1 MITCSACCKSCN
13 YSKTIA
19 RYAYINIFK
28 IIFATIVMC
37 SLCSYV
43 NAQTLKDLLKKA
55 TGSSLVQDVVESV
68 TGVSLQADIKGT
80 WDYSGVAVKLVS
92 EDLLKNAAAGVAAG
106 QIEDKLDGYVQKVGI
121 KPGAFGF
128 IFSEDNTFTTTFK
141 GKNIPG
147 TYTLDEQTKTLTL
160 TYGKTSFMKG
170 FTMTASV
177 NITSSQ
183 LDLMFNAD
191 KLLDFI
197 GKVSSSSSNSTLAAI
212 SAIAQQYDG
221 MKLGFELKK

>member
-1 MITCSACCKSCN
+1 
-13 YSKTIA
+13 
-19 RYAYINIFK
+19 
-28 IIFATIVMC
+28 MC

>member
-1 MITCSACCKSCN
+1 MKAS
-13 YSKTIA
+13 
-19 RYAYINIFK
+19 FK

-55 TGSSLVQDVVESV
+55 TGSSIVQDVVESV

-197 GKVSSSSSNSTLAAI
+197 GKVSTSSGNSTLAAI

>member
-1 MITCSACCKSCN
+1 MEKRVKPKN
-13 YSKTIA
+13 YQDMKAS
-19 RYAYINIFK
+19 FK

-106 QIEDKLDGYVQKVGI
+106 QIEEKLDGYVQKVGI

>member
-1 MITCSACCKSCN
+1 M
-13 YSKTIA
+13 
-19 RYAYINIFK
+19 
-28 IIFATIVMC
+28 MC
-37 SLCSYV
+37 SLCGSV
-43 NAQTLKDLLKKA
+43 EAQTLKDLLKKA
-55 TGSSLVQDVVESV
+55 AGSSAIQEVVESV
-68 TGVSLQADIKGT
+68 TGISLQADIKGT

-92 EDLLKNAAAGVAAG
+92 EDLLKSAAAGVAAG
-106 QIEDKLDGYVQKVGI
+106 QVEEKLDGYVQKIGI

-128 IFSEDNTFTTTFK
+128 TFSDDNTFTTTFK

-147 TYTLDEQTKTLTL
+147 TYTLDEQAKTLTL

-170 FTMTASV
+170 FTMTATV

-197 GKVSSSSSNSTLAAI
+197 GKVSATSKNTTLSAI
-212 SAIAQQYDG
+212 SAVAEQYDG
-221 MKLGFELKK
+221 MKLGFELTK

>member
-1 MITCSACCKSCN
+1 MKAS
-13 YSKTIA
+13 
-19 RYAYINIFK
+19 FK

-55 TGSSLVQDVVESV
+55 TGSSVVQDVVESV

-197 GKVSSSSSNSTLAAI
+197 GKVSSSSGNSTLAAI

>member
-1 MITCSACCKSCN
+1 MKA
-13 YSKTIA
+13 
-19 RYAYINIFK
+19 IFK

-37 SLCSYV
+37 SQCSYV

-197 GKVSSSSSNSTLAAI
+197 GKVSSSSNNSTLAAI

>member
-1 MITCSACCKSCN
+1 MEKRVKPKN
-13 YSKTIA
+13 YQDMKAS
-19 RYAYINIFK
+19 FK

-106 QIEDKLDGYVQKVGI
+106 QIEEKLDGYVQKVGI

-147 TYTLDEQTKTLTL
+147 TYTMDEQTKTLTL

>member
-1 MITCSACCKSCN
+1 MKAS
-13 YSKTIA
+13 
-19 RYAYINIFK
+19 FK

-106 QIEDKLDGYVQKVGI
+106 QIEEKLDGYVQKVGI

-197 GKVSSSSSNSTLAAI
+197 GKVSSSSNNSTLAAI

>member
-1 MITCSACCKSCN
+1 M
-13 YSKTIA
+13 
-19 RYAYINIFK
+19 
-28 IIFATIVMC
+28 MC
-37 SLCSYV
+37 GLCGSV
-43 NAQTLKDLLKKA
+43 EAQTLKDLLKKA
-55 TGSSLVQDVVESV
+55 AGSSAVQEVVESV
-68 TGVSLQADIKGT
+68 TGISLQADIKGT

-92 EDLLKNAAAGVAAG
+92 EDLLKSAAAGVAAG
-106 QIEDKLDGYVQKVGI
+106 QVEDKLDGYVQKIGI

-128 IFSEDNTFTTTFK
+128 TFSDDNTFTTTFK

-147 TYTLDEQTKTLTL
+147 TYTLDEQAKTLTL

-170 FTMTASV
+170 FTMTATV

-197 GKVSSSSSNSTLAAI
+197 GKVSATSKNTTLSAI
-212 SAIAQQYDG
+212 SAVAEQYDG
-221 MKLGFELKK
+221 MKLGFELTK

>member
-1 MITCSACCKSCN
+1 MKAS
-13 YSKTIA
+13 
-19 RYAYINIFK
+19 FK

-197 GKVSSSSSNSTLAAI
+197 GKVSSSSSNSKLAAI

>member
-1 MITCSACCKSCN
+1 MKAS
-13 YSKTIA
+13 
-19 RYAYINIFK
+19 FK

-197 GKVSSSSSNSTLAAI
+197 GKVSSSSNNSTLAAI

>member
-1 MITCSACCKSCN
+1 MKAS
-13 YSKTIA
+13 
-19 RYAYINIFK
+19 FK

-55 TGSSLVQDVVESV
+55 TGSSIVQDVVESV

-197 GKVSSSSSNSTLAAI
+197 GKVSSSSGNSTLAAI

>member
-1 MITCSACCKSCN
+1 MKAS
-13 YSKTIA
+13 
-19 RYAYINIFK
+19 FK

-43 NAQTLKDLLKKA
+43 DAQTLKDLLKKA

-141 GKNIPG
+141 GKNI
-147 TYTLDEQTKTLTL
+147 DRK
-160 TYGKTSFMKG
+160 
-170 FTMTASV
+170 SV
-177 NITSSQ
+177 
-183 LDLMFNAD
+183 
-191 KLLDFI
+191 
-197 GKVSSSSSNSTLAAI
+197 V
-212 SAIAQQYDG
+212 
-221 MKLGFELKK
+221 

>member
-1 MITCSACCKSCN
+1 MKAS
-13 YSKTIA
+13 
-19 RYAYINIFK
+19 FK

>member
-1 MITCSACCKSCN
+1 MKAS
-13 YSKTIA
+13 
-19 RYAYINIFK
+19 FK

-106 QIEDKLDGYVQKVGI
+106 QIEEKLDGYVQKVGI

>member
-1 MITCSACCKSCN
+1 M
-13 YSKTIA
+13 KTFF
-19 RYAYINIFK
+19 R
-28 IIFATIVMC
+28 IIFASIMMC
-37 SLCSYV
+37 SLCGSGE
-43 NAQTLKDLLKKA
+43 APTLTDFLKKA
-55 TGSSLVQDVVESV
+55 ASSSAVQEVVESV
-68 TGVSLQADIKGT
+68 TGISLQADIKGT

-92 EDLLKNAAAGVAAG
+92 EDLLKSAAAGVAAG
-106 QIEDKLDGYVQKVGI
+106 QVEEKLDGYVQKIGI

-128 IFSEDNTFTTTFK
+128 TFSDDNTFTTTFK

-147 TYTLDEQTKTLTL
+147 TYTLDEQAKTLTL

-170 FTMTASV
+170 FTMTATV

-197 GKVSSSSSNSTLAAI
+197 GKVSATSKNTTLSAI
-212 SAIAQQYDG
+212 SAVAEQYDG
-221 MKLGFELKK
+221 MKLGFELTK

>member
-1 MITCSACCKSCN
+1 MEKRVKPKN
-13 YSKTIA
+13 YQDMKAS
-19 RYAYINIFK
+19 FK

-92 EDLLKNAAAGVAAG
+92 EDLLKNTAAGVAAG

-147 TYTLDEQTKTLTL
+147 TYTLDEQAKTLTL

>member
-1 MITCSACCKSCN
+1 MKAS
-13 YSKTIA
+13 
-19 RYAYINIFK
+19 FK

-43 NAQTLKDLLKKA
+43 DAQTLKDLLKKA

>member
-1 MITCSACCKSCN
+1 MEKRVKPKNHQDMKAS
-13 YSKTIA
+13 
-19 RYAYINIFK
+19 FK

>member
-1 MITCSACCKSCN
+1 MKAS
-13 YSKTIA
+13 
-19 RYAYINIFK
+19 FK

-197 GKVSSSSSNSTLAAI
+197 GKVSSSSGNSTLAAI

>member
-1 MITCSACCKSCN
+1 M
-13 YSKTIA
+13 KTIF
-19 RYAYINIFK
+19 R
-28 IIFATIVMC
+28 IIFASIMMC
-37 SLCSYV
+37 GLCGSV
-43 NAQTLKDLLKKA
+43 EAQTLKDLLKKA
-55 TGSSLVQDVVESV
+55 AGSSAVQEVVESV
-68 TGVSLQADIKGT
+68 TGISLQADIKGT

-92 EDLLKNAAAGVAAG
+92 EDLLKSAAAGVAAG
-106 QIEDKLDGYVQKVGI
+106 QVEDKLDGYVQKIGI

-128 IFSEDNTFTTTFK
+128 TFSEDNTFTTTFK

-147 TYTLDEQTKTLTL
+147 TYTLDEQAKTLTL

-170 FTMTASV
+170 FTMTATV

-197 GKVSSSSSNSTLAAI
+197 GKVSATSKNATLSAI
-212 SAIAQQYDG
+212 SAVAEQYDG
-221 MKLGFELKK
+221 MKLGFELTK

>member
-1 MITCSACCKSCN
+1 MKAS
-13 YSKTIA
+13 
-19 RYAYINIFK
+19 FK

-55 TGSSLVQDVVESV
+55 TGSSIVQDVVESV

-147 TYTLDEQTKTLTL
+147 TYSLDEQTKTLTL

-197 GKVSSSSSNSTLAAI
+197 GKVSSSSGNSTLAAI

>member
-1 MITCSACCKSCN
+1 MKAS
-13 YSKTIA
+13 
-19 RYAYINIFK
+19 FK

-92 EDLLKNAAAGVAAG
+92 EDLLKNAAARVAAG

-197 GKVSSSSSNSTLAAI
+197 GKVSSSSNNSTLAAI

>member
-1 MITCSACCKSCN
+1 MEKRVKPKN
-13 YSKTIA
+13 YQDMKAS
-19 RYAYINIFK
+19 FK

-197 GKVSSSSSNSTLAAI
+197 GKVSSSSNNSTLAAI

>member
-1 MITCSACCKSCN
+1 MKA
-13 YSKTIA
+13 
-19 RYAYINIFK
+19 IFK

-37 SLCSYV
+37 SQCSYV

-121 KPGAFGF
+121 KPGAFAF

>member
-1 MITCSACCKSCN
+1 MKAS
-13 YSKTIA
+13 
-19 RYAYINIFK
+19 FK

-43 NAQTLKDLLKKA
+43 NAQSLKDLLKKA